1 MIQPHSAP
9 FASRRQCLMLLA
21 TLALSAGC
29 GPQSGP
35 GQAELIDIDGNSHG
49 SLAKSARGRWSSL
62 FFVGTDCP
70 ISNRYAPEIKRI
82 CGAYAHAGVQCLLVY
97 SDPHYTIGQI
107 RAHAGDFGYTL
118 PVIFD
123 RDRQLVTRLGA
134 TSTPEVAV
142 IGPGAMLAY
151 RGRIDNLHAELGRP
165 RQQATEHDLRD
176 ALDDLVEGRPV
187 RKPRTFA
194 VGCYIE

>member
-9 FASRRQCLMLLA
+9 FTCRGKCLTLLA
-21 TLALSAGC
+21 ALALFAAC

-35 GQAELIDIDGNSHG
+35 GQAELIDIDGISHG
-49 SLAKSARGRWSSL
+49 TLSNSARGSWSSL

-82 CGAYAHAGVQCLLVY
+82 CAAYARAGVQCLLVY
-97 SDPHYTIGQI
+97 SDPQYTPGQI
-107 RAHAGDFGYTL
+107 RAHAGEFGYTL

-123 RDRQLVTRLGA
+123 RDRQLVAQLGA
-134 TSTPEVAV
+134 TTTPEVAV
-142 IGPGAMLAY
+142 IGSGAMLAY

-176 ALDDLVEGRPV
+176 ALDDLVAGRPV
-187 RKPRTFA
+187 RRPRTFA
-194 VGCYIE
+194 LGCYIE